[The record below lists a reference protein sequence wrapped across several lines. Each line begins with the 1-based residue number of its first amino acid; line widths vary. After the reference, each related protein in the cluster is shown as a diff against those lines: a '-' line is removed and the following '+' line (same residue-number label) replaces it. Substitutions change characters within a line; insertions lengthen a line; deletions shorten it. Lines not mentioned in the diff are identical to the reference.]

1 MLLQDRIRLDST
13 EPTVINAKGH
23 SLIHGCAL
31 FVWCYDTETVDPSLG
46 SGLVEIALVR
56 QFRFLLMIPFFQH
69 VFKQLM
75 AQADLFLELTR

>member
-13 EPTVINAKGH
+13 EPIVINAKGH
-23 SLIHGCAL
+23 SLLHGCAL
-31 FVWCYDTETVDPSLG
+31 FVWCYVTETFIPLPESDLI
-46 SGLVEIALVR
+46 EITLVR

-75 AQADLFLELTR
+75 AQTNLFLELTR